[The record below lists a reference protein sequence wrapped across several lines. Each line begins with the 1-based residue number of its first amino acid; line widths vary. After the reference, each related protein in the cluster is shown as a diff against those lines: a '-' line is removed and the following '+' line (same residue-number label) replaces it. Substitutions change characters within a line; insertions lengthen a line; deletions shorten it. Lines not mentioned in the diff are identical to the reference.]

1 MNKLISFLLIFS
13 LLFPQEVC
21 EGECYTD
28 EEAQNIELYIQ
39 ELEQKDSIN
48 VKIIENLNSQIYMYI
63 QKNEN
68 DSLWLDLQT
77 QKIKLLDNR
86 ILLYNE
92 LVKEV
97 EPKWYD
103 NKYLW
108 FFGGILITTQSI
120 KLGGELAD

>member
-77 QKIKLLDNR
+77 QKIKLLANR

-120 KLGGELAD
+120 KLAGELAD

>member
-120 KLGGELAD
+120 KLDGELAD

>member
-48 VKIIENLNSQIYMYI
+48 VKIIENTKKELKDIIHLIFFFLKMNGFCLRMSAIKSIYILMHQREKSVSLMSPMI
-63 QKNEN
+63 GRVVIGFLLFCEN
-68 DSLWLDLQT
+68 
-77 QKIKLLDNR
+77 
-86 ILLYNE
+86 
-92 LVKEV
+92 
-97 EPKWYD
+97 
-103 NKYLW
+103 
-108 FFGGILITTQSI
+108 
-120 KLGGELAD
+120 